1 MKSILKKTTKTPITF
16 EDYFDE
22 RIRIMQSSAD
32 EYLLFLTRLDD
43 LIARIDSSMENTRI
57 QPKKKRVRFSEQ
69 NEVFLIP
76 PREFNLRQTLLTIDF
91 QSDDTDELFSD
102 LFY

>member
-57 QPKKKRVRFSEQ
+57 QPKKKKVCFSKQ
-69 NEVFLIP
+69 NEIFLIP
-76 PREFNLRQTLLTIDF
+76 PRELTLQQTLLTIDF
-91 QSDDTDELFSD
+91 QSYNANELFSD

>member
-1 MKSILKKTTKTPITF
+1 MKSILKRTTKPSITF
-16 EDYFDE
+16 KDYFNE

-43 LIARIDSSMENTRI
+43 LIARIDSIMENTKI
-57 QPKKKRVRFSEQ
+57 QPKRKKVRFSEQ
-69 NEVFLIP
+69 NKIFLIP

-91 QSDDTDELFSD
+91 QSDDTDELFTD